1 MTSSRPV
8 RVSTPGAMNGV
19 ITFRTRINPGAM
31 NGAPTGKNAA
41 TGAHFCAPGQTPH
54 RLDVIASRTR
64 INPGAMNG
72 VITSRARI
80 NPGRHEWRPYGNAA
94 TGGALMR
101 PWSNTAP
108 FGRHRVPYAHQSGR
122 HEWRHHVPYAHQSG
136 RHEWRPY
143 GEKCRRRGRIN
154 ALLVK
159 HRAVWT
165 RDTG

>member
-1 MTSSRPV
+1 
-8 RVSTPGAMNGV
+8 MNGV

-41 TGAHFCAPGQTPH
+41 TG
-54 RLDVIASRTR
+54 
-64 INPGAMNG
+64 
-72 VITSRARI
+72 
-80 NPGRHEWRPYGNAA
+80 
-94 TGGALMR
+94 GALMR

-108 FGRHRVPYAHQSGR
+108 FGRHRVPYAYQPGR

-154 ALLVK
+154 APLVK
-159 HRAVWT
+159 HRTVWT